1 MARVL
6 DKFNLRKHPYV
17 RADRINPEGF
27 PSFQRSDEEAYL
39 QVLLTNTLT
48 GTFYA
53 QESQLL
59 QESLALHASM
69 TQRDPA
75 FAARALVYARNAG
88 MMRMQPIV
96 GLAYLAKADHT
107 LFHRVFGRVILT
119 PGDLTDFVEI
129 VRGDVVPGGM
139 GRSIKTAVNGWL
151 NSLSEYH
158 AIKYATGGQ
167 GYSLRDVLRVT
178 HPKPVNPVQD
188 AIFIWLTDPEK
199 WRQTVQHD
207 LTPQIDAFEQI
218 KRLDLGD
225 SPD

>member
-6 DKFNLRKHPYV
+6 NKFNLHKNPYV
-17 RADRINPEGF
+17 RADGINPEGF

-139 GRSIKTAVNGWL
+139 GRCDQD
-151 NSLSEYH
+151 
-158 AIKYATGGQ
+158 GGQ
-167 GYSLRDVLRVT
+167 RLAERPERISRHQVRDRRPGLQPARCAAR
-178 HPKPVNPVQD
+178 D
-188 AIFIWLTDPEK
+188 ASQA
-199 WRQTVQHD
+199 R
-207 LTPQIDAFEQI
+207 
-218 KRLDLGD
+218 
-225 SPD
+225 